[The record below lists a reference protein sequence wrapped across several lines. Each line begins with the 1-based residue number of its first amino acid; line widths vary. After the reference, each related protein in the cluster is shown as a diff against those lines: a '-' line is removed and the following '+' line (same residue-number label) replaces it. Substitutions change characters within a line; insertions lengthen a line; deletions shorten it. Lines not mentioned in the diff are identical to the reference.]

1 MLNEN
6 LLTLRKIHKLSQED
20 VAAHVGVSRQAI
32 AKWENGETTPDI
44 YNCMAL
50 ATLYNVSL
58 DDLINF
64 SEKNM
69 GIPVP
74 PKGKHIFGT
83 VTVGEK
89 GQIVIP
95 KKARDIF
102 DIKPGDNLI
111 ILGDEE
117 QGLAMIK
124 ASVML
129 DFMENIKNNLSKS
142 DDWSSL

>member
-44 YNCMAL
+44 HNCMAL

-129 DFMENIKNNLSKS
+129 DFMENIKNHLSKS